1 MGFIKPKISLPPPPP
16 PAPVKTKEEIKK
28 EVPKFEDKDRQ
39 EEAKKKQTLLDQKR
53 KGRKSTILT
62 SYSGLKDDEDVIQRK
77 KLLGE

>member
-16 PAPVKTKEEIKK
+16 PPPAEPKK

-62 SYSGLKDDEDVIQRK
+62 SYSGLEGDEDVIQRK

>member
-1 MGFIKPKISLPPPPP
+1 MGFIKPKISLPPPH

-28 EVPKFEDKDRQ
+28 EVPKFEDKERQ

-62 SYSGLKDDEDVIQRK
+62 SYSGLEDDEDVIQRK